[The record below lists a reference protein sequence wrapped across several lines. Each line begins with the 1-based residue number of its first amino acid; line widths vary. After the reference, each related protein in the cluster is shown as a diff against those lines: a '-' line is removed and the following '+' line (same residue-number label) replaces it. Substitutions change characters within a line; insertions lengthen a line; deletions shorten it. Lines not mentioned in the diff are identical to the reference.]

1 MSVSILKIALH
12 QLSYYG
18 ISTLLISGNIGNI
31 FLILMLGRS
40 FKQHPNSCSL
50 YLLFASMANLFVVD
64 TVLISTLYGLDH
76 LEPIHSSNFLC
87 KIRWYGGSVLFTL
100 SRCCSK
106 FYLILK
112 LLLNL
117 PLK

>member
-1 MSVSILKIALH
+1 MSASILNAIRQ

-18 ISTLLISGNIGNI
+18 ISTLLISGNLGNI

-50 YLLFASMANLFVVD
+50 YLLFASIANLFVLD

-76 LEPIHSSNFLC
+76 LEPIHSSNVVC
-87 KIRWYGGSVLFTL
+87 KIRWYGGHVLFMF

-112 LLLNL
+112 LLLYL
-117 PLK
+117 SLK